1 MRMKTISLAA
11 AFTFAATAV
20 ASAGCSWG
28 SAHDAMAYTP
38 VDTKKAVER
47 TEKPAGTAGSD
58 HRQTPGSCRG
68 FCFAA
73 ASGFADLGGGMSSTR
88 VDVDICQFQLTYWA

>member
-20 ASAGCSWG
+20 ASACSWG
-28 SAHDAMAYTP
+28 SSHDTMAYTP

-47 TEKPAGTAGSD
+47 IETAKA
-58 HRQTPGSCRG
+58 P
-68 FCFAA
+68 
-73 ASGFADLGGGMSSTR
+73 
-88 VDVDICQFQLTYWA
+88 VDAWLIHHLEGRTLS